1 MDVAHDAGQAFLG
14 VLEGPR
20 VAHGV
25 LLHLQARGGNTAGV
39 RRLARGEQHPG
50 FLEGMDALGGGGHVC
65 ALDHGLDAVADQGGC
80 VFPVQLVLGSARQ
93 GDIHRH
99 VPDRTGPAQFG
110 TVAAGGVVGDS
121 AAFHLLDLLQQSDID
136 ARLVHDV
143 TGGVGA
149 GNDLPAELL
158 NLLDGVDGH
167 VPGTRDRDA
176 LAVEGV
182 AAGLQHFLCECHDAV
197 AGCLGANQRPTPVEA
212 LAGQHTGLVAV
223 GDPLVL
229 AEHVADLAAADA
241 DVTGGHVGVLTQ
253 VAVQLGHEG
262 LAETHHLGIGPA
274 VRVEIGT
281 ALAAADGQ
289 TGQGVLEDLLES
301 QEFDDAQVDRG
312 MEPQTT
318 LVGAESRVELNAETA
333 VDLHRSPVV
342 HPGDTEDDLALGLAD
357 ALQDL
362 VLEVARVLLDNGLEA
377 LEDLPDGL
385 VELGLAGVTGNHGL
399 EDGLQLLIHS
409 DS

>member
-1 MDVAHDAGQAFLG
+1 
-14 VLEGPR
+14 
-20 VAHGV
+20 
-25 LLHLQARGGNTAGV
+25 
-39 RRLARGEQHPG
+39 
-50 FLEGMDALGGGGHVC
+50 MDALGGGGHVC
-65 ALDHGLDAVADQGGC
+65 ALDHGLDAVADQGGG

-93 GDIHRH
+93 GDVHRH

-110 TVAAGGVVGDS
+110 TVAAGGVVGDA